1 MSASAFATK
10 VSELMQ
16 LRTPR
21 TYDEQALMAQ
31 RERGA
36 KAEALLRD
44 EALQDAFKDLDEAYQ
59 RIWRNTSPEDIEVRE
74 RAWTSLKLLDD
85 LRNHL
90 ISTVRNGAVAQG
102 IIEKA
107 LR

>member
-1 MSASAFATK
+1 VSLQAK
-10 VSELMQ
+10 VAELMQ
-16 LRTPR
+16 LRKPKEL
-21 TYDEQALMAQ
+21 DEIENARR

-44 EALQDAFKDLDEAYQ
+44 EALQDAFKALDEAYTK
-59 RIWRNTSPEDIEVRE
+59 IWRTSVDPEDVGTRE
-74 RAWTSLKLLDD
+74 RAWAFSKVLDD

-90 ISTVRNGAVAQG
+90 LSVVRDGAVAQREL
-102 IIEKA
+102 EKS